1 MLVPGMGIRFD
12 AIIHFFSSI
21 QGEGYDEEQQ
31 MAEQWKETGKMH
43 CQKAQDYDSF
53 PETRGSPNLGSSV

>member
-1 MLVPGMGIRFD
+1 MPAMLVSGIGICFD
-12 AIIHFFSSI
+12 ATIYFFSSI

-43 CQKAQDYDSF
+43 CEKA
-53 PETRGSPNLGSSV
+53 